1 MYKHCNLAVA
11 ALLVVMILSGCA
23 SSPSEPFSPEPTADP
38 NNARVYVYWPGQSW
52 REKAG
57 SALEL
62 QVDGA
67 PLGLLRYKTYIPLEL
82 PPGNHEFRL
91 TGEHQSPDWEADWDG
106 DDRYFETRLR
116 PGDVKFVRLLIK
128 YDQSSNKWTNPGMN
142 YVVQFLPRAANAAML
157 EMADLKISR
166 N

>member
-1 MYKHCNLAVA
+1 MYMLCKRT
-11 ALLVVMILSGCA
+11 LLTTTMMLLLSACA
-23 SSPSEPFSPEPTADP
+23 GAPSEPFSPEPTSNP

-82 PPGNHEFRL
+82 PPGSHEFRL

-106 DDRYFETRLR
+106 DDRHFETRLR

-128 YDQSSNKWTNPGMN
+128 YDQKSNKWTNAGMD
-142 YVVQFLPRAANAAML
+142 YVVQFLPRAEKAAMM
-157 EMADLKISR
+157 EMADLKISP